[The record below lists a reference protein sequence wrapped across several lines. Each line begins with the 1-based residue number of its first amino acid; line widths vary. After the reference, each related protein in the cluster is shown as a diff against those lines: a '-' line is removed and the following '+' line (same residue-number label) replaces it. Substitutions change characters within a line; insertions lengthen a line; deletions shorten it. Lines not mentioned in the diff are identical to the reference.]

1 MNPETKSIL
10 INSQVENLAKLL
22 NGTVRYHFKYN
33 GDGQN
38 INQIIIEYEGENPIW
53 AQYPDATPNPG

>member
-1 MNPETKSIL
+1 MNDEAKSIA
-10 INSQVENLAKLL
+10 ISKHVAELAKLL
-22 NGTVRYHFKYN
+22 DGEIRYHFKYN